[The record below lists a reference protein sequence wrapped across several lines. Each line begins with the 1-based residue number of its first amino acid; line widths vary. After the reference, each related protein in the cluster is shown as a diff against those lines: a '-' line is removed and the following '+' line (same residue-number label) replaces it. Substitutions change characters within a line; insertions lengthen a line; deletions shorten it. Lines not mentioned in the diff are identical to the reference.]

1 MNSYG
6 SQFFLKMSQRGEIS
20 YDSLTQYTIE
30 TFLDVDLKCGHK
42 VKRQHK

>member
-1 MNSYG
+1 MGLS
-6 SQFFLKMSQRGEIS
+6 FFFKMRQRGEIS
-20 YDSLTQYTIE
+20 YGSLTQYTIE